1 MHGEAQKLKKI
12 NSEQKHVIIVVNNKD
27 IFSHLQVLLR
37 LDKILNLDQLNILNF
52 ASLMDRVQSET
63 IPRLFLSKIH
73 KPQHK
78 YSTNYSAKSHL
89 TKKFVLLSS
98 INEALKMKLNENDD
112 EKCFFIHL
120 KIFFCS

>member
-89 TKKFVLLSS
+89 TKKFVLFS
-98 INEALKMKLNENDD
+98 
-112 EKCFFIHL
+112 
-120 KIFFCS
+120 